1 MHRVLEDT
9 YHKEIFA
16 PIKHNQSIHFC
27 LIASVSTGAFSTVTL
42 FGLNVIW
49 TTTKEIW
56 NLVGWSD
63 LFICF
68 FYNENTKL
76 IGIHCIWH
84 TMDFFFFKLSYLVY
98 YLTIEVFYLFFSKRF
113 LILCFYDKSCLDNLQ
128 LENKVRYKWVVGP
141 QVKEVKD
148 ICFLGLTNLPDLNAL
163 HDYASAQSIRH

>member
-9 YHKEIFA
+9 YHKKIFA

-27 LIASVSTGAFSTVTL
+27 LTDSVSTGAFSTVTL
-42 FGLNVIW
+42 FGLTVIW
-49 TTTKEIW
+49 TPPRKSGAW
-56 NLVGWSD
+56 LVR
-63 LFICF
+63 LICF

-76 IGIHCIWH
+76 IGTHCIWH
-84 TMDFFFFKLSYLVY
+84 TVDFFLTSYLVC
-98 YLTIEVFYLFFSKRF
+98 YLTIEVLYLFFSKRF

-128 LENKVRYKWVVGP
+128 LESKVRSKWVVGP